1 MDKFKKLD
9 QLIEQVLAE
18 RAYPIADFPATFPD
32 DKSKDQYNNNV
43 DDIQTKI
50 QSLATNA
57 PDKKV
62 VDKVDVVKAI
72 QNDSDDEKEAIGF
85 LNQALPQDHWK
96 KAEVEK
102 ALQSLKGQDLSMG
115 AGEAQAIDLEKQQTI
130 GFSQMQTV
138 SADPEDPNQMGEYPE
153 GAATAFNQIFK
164 GIGSFKERMVQ
175 LSKVMTEVFGGH
187 LNGSASEDLAKV
199 IVADYVTT
207 LVKQVDA
214 GAAAYRFEMLL
225 AMMAGG
231 RITGKSSAKDSSGK
245 ETGKMGAVDFVMA
258 DGTAGS
264 SKYLVSMAGGAAT
277 QGIGGFEMLVPVTY
291 ILAHKKASRDID
303 ISGGKAP
310 PEEMV
315 QINIWVVTAMKY
327 YEDDKE
333 WGFMFQDSAGD
344 ISTKM
349 YPKKWKEPTE
359 KQKAKGKTEP
369 KLQYGKITL
378 DGSTMLKGNPMEI
391 PLVAADDRNLAEV
404 IKSATGASKDSID
417 EYTKAIKSL
426 GIANE
431 KAMAYAASG
440 NPATGDQ
447 ALLSLNEAESGLLAL
462 AQNLSA
468 PKVSAATAAKKIQE
482 NKFTALDKLIEAV
495 ILEEQKKGNQ

>member
-18 RAYPIADFPATFPD
+18 RAYPIADFPAKFN
-32 DKSKDQYNNNV
+32 DKSKEQYDDN
-43 DDIQTKI
+43 DGDIQSKI
-50 QSLATNA
+50 QALAVNA
-57 PDKKV
+57 PDEKV
-62 VDKVDVVKAI
+62 VDKVDVVKAM
-72 QNDSDDEKEAIGF
+72 QNDSADEKEAIGF
-85 LNQALPQDHWK
+85 LNQALPQDDWK
-96 KAEVEK
+96 EAEVEK
-102 ALQSLKGQDLSMG
+102 ALQTLTGQDLSMG
-115 AGEAQAIDLEKQQTI
+115 AGEAQVIDLEKQQTI

-187 LNGSASEDLAKV
+187 LNGTASEDLAKV

-207 LVKQVDA
+207 LVKTVDA

-231 RITGKSSAKDSSGK
+231 RVTGKSSAKDSSGK

-258 DGTAGS
+258 NGAAGS
-264 SKYLVSMAGGAAT
+264 SKYLVNLKGQAT

-291 ILAHKKASRDID
+291 VLAHKKASRDID

-310 PEEMV
+310 PEKMV

-333 WGFMFQDSAGD
+333 WGFMFQDSAGN

-369 KLQYGKITL
+369 KLQNGKITL
-378 DGSTMLKGNPMEI
+378 DGSTMLKGNPMVV

-404 IKSATGASKDSID
+404 IKSATGASKASLD

-495 ILEEQKKGNQ
+495 MLEEQKKGNQ